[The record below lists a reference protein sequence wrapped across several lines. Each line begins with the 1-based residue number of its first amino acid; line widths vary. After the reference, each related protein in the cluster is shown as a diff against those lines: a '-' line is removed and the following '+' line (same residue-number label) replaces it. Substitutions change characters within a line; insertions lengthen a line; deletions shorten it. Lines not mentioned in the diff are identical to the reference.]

1 MAMTIP
7 LEIVMLLFRPSHH
20 ISPESFSWIL
30 RGKIL
35 TKVTAVIIIPHKFIY
50 LSLVVPFPDAFDD
63 FAISLG
69 Y

>member
-7 LEIVMLLFRPSHH
+7 LEIGMFLFRPSYH
-20 ISPESFSWIL
+20 ISPKSFSRIL

-50 LSLVVPFPDAFDD
+50 LLLGIPSTDAFDD
-63 FAISLG
+63 FAICLG